1 MVTSAKN
8 SHILILSTPAIT
20 VIGSPIIG
28 IQASNKL
35 ATPHFSKPCLALL
48 KRLSE
53 ILRTRCMLSGAF
65 IDYAFYRIMQTIRK
79 STRPGEPI
87 TPTMI
92 YLEEFWF
99 LIEVPAFRKK
109 VRDWLKTLAKL
120 NAFLVMT
127 TQSLEDM
134 VSSDAKFFASLRDNI
149 PTKIFLPNAKAKTEK
164 LYNLYTREFGLDDG
178 YVDLIQKGIPKR
190 DYLVVTDE
198 YAKQIICQFGESS
211 LAVLRSDTKAQ
222 AVFDEH
228 YLKTPDWKK
237 RYIYEVIGEV
247 LPEETT
253 EQQPGEA
260 A

>member
-1 MVTSAKN
+1 
-8 SHILILSTPAIT
+8 
-20 VIGSPIIG
+20 
-28 IQASNKL
+28 
-35 ATPHFSKPCLALL
+35 
-48 KRLSE
+48 
-53 ILRTRCMLSGAF
+53 MLSGAF